1 MKQSAGR
8 GAESIPTSD
17 CTCVRTI
24 HAPGVVTANE
34 PMGGSTVCPAATAR
48 ATVPILGTTISSRR
62 GARTAS
68 PLPLR
73 GRVAVQFDPKLLY
86 PRGAESLRARARRC
100 LFPSAALI
108 PTGVVGETPFAP
120 APDVGG
126 GRTPTVVRC
135 RLRPWASS
143 KSMGTGEGEVP

>member
-73 GRVAVQFDPKLLY
+73 GRVAVQFGANVSGYDYYAGMTAAVRASAGGYGRGPLSGNRLLLDSMRVKGNARKPHWRV
-86 PRGAESLRARARRC
+86 PRVGRAY
-100 LFPSAALI
+100 
-108 PTGVVGETPFAP
+108 
-120 APDVGG
+120 
-126 GRTPTVVRC
+126 VRKW
-135 RLRPWASS
+135 L
-143 KSMGTGEGEVP
+143 